1 MNVVFISSIDP
12 LLLIPW
18 LFVLGLAV
26 PIVFYFKYFSDVN
39 FPRIFSRYYDI
50 KDKKEK
56 RKAPCKS
63 KSEKDF
69 LPELIYPYPK
79 DNILDPNNCKD
90 KKRAVSHKIPIISN
104 VEKDS
109 FPDISRTHP
118 KGSILDPRNNKG
130 TRIVWAIVITALI
143 LIFYACICAP
153 FEYLKARAGVSLAE
167 SMQSCFA
174 FLFSALFPLTIFS
187 FFVIIGERNN
197 KKFLYC
203 SLFVT
208 VYVLLFS
215 TSHTLTFY
223 TERISVLAIIF
234 IYLIN

>member
-1 MNVVFISSIDP
+1 MNFLFISSIDP

-18 LFVLGLAV
+18 LFVLGLAAS
-26 PIVFYFKYFSDVN
+26 IVFYFKYFSDVG
-39 FPRIFSRYYDI
+39 FPRMPSRYYDT

-56 RKAPCKS
+56 CKAPCKS
-63 KSEKDF
+63 RSEKNF
-69 LPELIYPYPK
+69 RPELIYPHPK
-79 DNILDPNNCKD
+79 NHVLDPHNCKD
-90 KKRAVSHKIPIISN
+90 KKKAVSDKIPFISN

-118 KGSILDPRNNKG
+118 KRSILDPRNNKG
-130 TRIVWAIVITALI
+130 TRIVWAILITALI
-143 LIFYACICAP
+143 SVFYACICAP
-153 FEYLKARAGVSLAE
+153 FECLKACAGVSLAE
-167 SMQSCFA
+167 SMQSCLN

-215 TSHTLTFY
+215 TSPTLTFY
-223 TERISVLAIIF
+223 TERISVIAIIL